1 MMAWVE
7 SCAISW
13 RRFSDGPHETRHVS
27 QVLVKRNDRNLL
39 ENQPI
44 RELFLSA
51 RAD

>member
-1 MMAWVE
+1 MMECIE
-7 SCAISW
+7 SRARSW

-27 QVLVKRNDRNLL
+27 PVLVKRNDRKPL
-39 ENQPI
+39 ENWPI